1 MLKSVL
7 KKDLLSYNLQ
17 TVNEF
22 QVWSQRKRTNF
33 KTEHRIVYL
42 KTGFKDWNLKKKEYI
57 VAFFYSFLQSLFL
70 SACSAKIDLALLI
83 DGSSSVE
90 RYGVGNFRRIID
102 FVRGLTMGFAIS
114 RRNTRVSLIVYG
126 TRPKTIFNF
135 RRLVPSKIISYCI
148 FLN

>member
-1 MLKSVL
+1 MKVCWNACY
-7 KKDLLSYNLQ
+7 LLSYNLQ
-17 TVNEF
+17 IVKKFEIM
-22 QVWSQRKRTNF
+22 SKRKF
-33 KTEHRIVYL
+33 IYLKTEHRIANFKPDL
-42 KTGFKDWNLKKKEYI
+42 KTGISKRKCTFLP
-57 VAFFYSFLQSLFL
+57 FFLLFSHSLFS

-126 TRPKTIFNF
+126 TRPKMIFNF
-135 RRLVPSKIISYCI
+135 RRLVRSKIIS
-148 FLN
+148 

>member
-1 MLKSVL
+1 MQIVNYCIRGNLLLCRQNIAWSTSKPDLKTRIS
-7 KKDLLSYNLQ
+7 K
-17 TVNEF
+17 
-22 QVWSQRKRTNF
+22 RKRT
-33 KTEHRIVYL
+33 L
-42 KTGFKDWNLKKKEYI
+42 LS
-57 VAFFYSFLQSLFL
+57 FFYSFLHSLFL

-135 RRLVPSKIISYCI
+135 RRLVPSKIIS
-148 FLN
+148 